1 MDNVHANGGFNAQL
15 EQQKGFTDATLRR
28 DLFDGFNSVSGY
40 GSSDSASKFLPEIEI
55 TNDTADTAGTANNT
69 TESEGDGKAKPTEP
83 SDNGNVPGHSSE
95 PSTKTLR
102 TCTADDPHGTKE

>member
-40 GSSDSASKFLPEIEI
+40 GSTDSASKFLPEIEI
-55 TNDTADTAGTANNT
+55 TNDTANNT
-69 TESEGDGKAKPTEP
+69 TESEGEGKAKPTES
-83 SDNGNVPGHSSE
+83 SDNGNIPSHSSE

-102 TCTADDPHGTKE
+102 TCTADDPSGTKE